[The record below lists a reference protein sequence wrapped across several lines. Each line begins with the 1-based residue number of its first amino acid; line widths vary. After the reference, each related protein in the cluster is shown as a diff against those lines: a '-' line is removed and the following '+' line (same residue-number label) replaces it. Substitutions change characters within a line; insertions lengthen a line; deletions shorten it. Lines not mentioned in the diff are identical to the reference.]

1 MACNN
6 NGGLCGN
13 FTGANWWWIIL
24 LVILFSCICNNDCG
38 CHGGCEPMCGG
49 SYDRGGCGGSYDR
62 GCC

>member
-13 FTGANWWWIIL
+13 FTGSNWWWIIL
-24 LVILFSCICNNDCG
+24 LVILFSCICNNGYSYGCG
-38 CHGGCEPMCGG
+38 CDSMCGNN
-49 SYDRGGCGGSYDR
+49 YDRGGCGNYDR